1 MEHLECS
8 ILRSMVEYPQEI
20 DEFLA
25 KLPMEIFSKEAR
37 TILEPINELASKGIL
52 DITSLDSS
60 LSEEFKNS
68 EWYVDFLSG
77 EINPNYLHYKEIFVQ
92 NYRLKVQNAIAQKL
106 LKASSAGQII
116 DIDTLI
122 THTSVQEEFRNFNQ
136 WQEYLNTKPPLPK
149 FKSHIEFLDSCFDN
163 GFEGGQLILIS
174 GDPEAGKT
182 MLGTQIIENIA
193 KSHKVAFFCFE
204 FTIASYIKAKRHTRL
219 NAGNIIL
226 IDDGYNINEI
236 AHNIKELYK
245 QGVSVFLIDSQM
257 RIVSPNGRN
266 MEEEES
272 LKFSTLARLCHSLG
286 IVVFLIVQTSKGDR
300 DNPMGS
306 KKGGHEASII
316 MRIEHCKAKDENLR
330 EFDEGSRM
338 FIVKKNKQ
346 SGKHFKEKVRFDAQ
360 SLRFSSLEREVDEDA
375 QKLDID
381 EIQSILGRF

>member
-1 MEHLECS
+1 MENIECA
-8 ILRSMVEYPQEI
+8 ILRSMVEYPQDI

-25 KLPMEIFSKEAR
+25 KLPLEIFSKEAHR
-37 TILEPINELASKGIL
+37 LLERINELASKGIL
-52 DITSLDSS
+52 DLTSLDSS

-68 EWYVDFLSG
+68 EWYVEFLG
-77 EINPNYLHYKEIFVQ
+77 AEINPNYLHYKEIFVQ
-92 NYRLKVQNAIAQKL
+92 SYRLRLQNAIGQKL
-106 LKASSAGQII
+106 LKATSSGQLL
-116 DIDTLI
+116 DLDTLV
-122 THTSVQEEFRNFNQ
+122 THSVQEEFRNFNQ

-149 FKSHIEFLDSCFDN
+149 FKSHIDFLDSCFDN

-204 FTIASYIKAKRHTRL
+204 FTIASYIKARRHTRL
-219 NAGNIIL
+219 NANNIIL
-226 IDDGYNINEI
+226 IDEGYNINEI
-236 AHNIKELYK
+236 AQNIKELYK

-346 SGKHFKEKVRFDAQ
+346 SGKHFKEKVRFDVD

-375 QKLDID
+375 KKLDID
-381 EIQSILGRF
+381 EIRQILGGF

>member
-1 MEHLECS
+1 MENLERA
-8 ILRSMVEYPQEI
+8 ILRSMVEYPQDI

-25 KLPMEIFSKEAR
+25 KLPLEIFSKEAHR
-37 TILEPINELASKGIL
+37 LLERINELASKGIL
-52 DITSLDSS
+52 DLTSLDSS

-68 EWYVDFLSG
+68 EWYVEFLG
-77 EINPNYLHYKEIFVQ
+77 AEINPNYLHYKEIFVQ
-92 NYRLKVQNAIAQKL
+92 SYRLRLQNAIGQKL
-106 LKASSAGQII
+106 LKATSSGQLL
-116 DIDTLI
+116 DLDTLV
-122 THTSVQEEFRNFNQ
+122 THSVQEEFRNFNQ

-149 FKSHIEFLDSCFDN
+149 FKSHIDFLDSCFDN

-204 FTIASYIKAKRHTRL
+204 FTIASYIKTRRHTRL
-219 NAGNIIL
+219 NANNIIL
-226 IDDGYNINEI
+226 IDEGYNINEI
-236 AHNIKELYK
+236 AQNIKELYK

-346 SGKHFKEKVRFDAQ
+346 SGKHFKEKVRFDVD

-375 QKLDID
+375 KKLDID
-381 EIQSILGRF
+381 EIRQVLGGF